1 MNDSELRRRLY
12 VPNFEHWRK
21 LCTKNYRSAR
31 TLGVQS
37 VDNGVILPAI
47 PIKQTDPYRC
57 RGGVCDRDLN
67 FVAGYNNQPP
77 DQKNGAYC
85 IDEAYSI
92 EHSELEQ
99 SSDEVIFGGILVC
112 HFGHFLTD
120 CLARM
125 WYAIEHPDD
134 RRRFVFL
141 MLKTS
146 KLQELKN
153 WVYQFFDL
161 LGLSEERIVIL
172 DKPTQFSKVVV
183 PEQSVRIKHD
193 YTREFLL
200 PFEHIAK
207 RVRPFEVRKVFLT
220 RGKTLKSQ
228 IHLCNQEY
236 FEAFYR
242 MRGFTVIAPEE
253 LSVTDQIALISGAD
267 EVATFLGTLA
277 HWSLF
282 SRPNTKWTF
291 INRVDNIVTRQC
303 LINDAVGIDWHFVSA
318 AMNFL
323 YAEQGGGVCLLGST
337 DHWKRYA
344 LEHYGVR
351 LDPNAR
357 LPCRYRSSTITSS
370 DGASI
375 S

>member
-1 MNDSELRRRLY
+1 M
-12 VPNFEHWRK
+12 
-21 LCTKNYRSAR
+21 
-31 TLGVQS
+31 QI
-37 VDNGVILPAI
+37 VDKGIILPAV
-47 PIKQTDPYRC
+47 PIQKNDPYRC
-57 RGGVCDRDLN
+57 RGGVCDSDLK

-85 IDEAYSI
+85 LDEAYPI
-92 EHSELEQ
+92 DRNKIEQ
-99 SSDEVIFGGILVC
+99 SNEEVIFGGILVC

-125 WYAIEHPDD
+125 WYAVRHRDD
-134 RRRFVFL
+134 RRKFVFL

-146 KLQELKN
+146 QLQELKN
-153 WVYQFFDL
+153 WVYQIFDL
-161 LGLSEERIVIL
+161 LGVPEDRLVIL
-172 DKPTQFSKVVV
+172 EKPTQFAKIVV

-193 YTREFLL
+193 YTNEFLL
-200 PFEHIAK
+200 PFKYITR
-207 RVRPFEVRKVFLT
+207 RVRPFGVKKLFLT
-220 RGKTLKSQ
+220 RGKDLKSA

-242 MRGFTVIAPEE
+242 MRGFTVIAPEQ
-253 LSVTDQIALISGAD
+253 LSVTDQIALVSGAD

-291 INRVDNIVTRQC
+291 INRVDNIVSRQC
-303 LINDAVGIDWHFVSA
+303 LINQAVGIDWHFVSA

-337 DHWKRYA
+337 DQWKQYV

-351 LDPNAR
+351 LDPTAR
-357 LPCRYRSSTITSS
+357 LPIAIVNDYIERWCKCFASSLPRRISSVKSLYRQLEAMEARLT
-370 DGASI
+370 DGRQ
-375 S
+375 